1 MSNQN
6 KAYLFAG
13 LSILCW
19 SSIST
24 AFKISLKH
32 LTPIGLL
39 FIASLVATSFLGLSL
54 VITCQ
59 VKLFKQESP
68 KAFIKN
74 FKQSLLSG
82 LLNPFLYYLMLFEA
96 YSKLRAQEAQALNYT
111 WAIVLSMFSII
122 LLKERFRII
131 DLFSLL
137 LSFVGVVFISTKGQ
151 FGTLHFDNLNASLL
165 ALSTSIIWA
174 LYWIISIKDTRPAL
188 LKLFFNFLVGFLL
201 ISIYIVVLQ
210 AKLLIPGTKLITAL
224 CGGFYVG
231 IFEMGLTFLLWLKAL
246 EYTENT
252 ANISNLIFLTPFISL
267 LFIAQLLH
275 ESIHTATI
283 WGLCL
288 IVLSNFIQKG
298 FFRHSKR

>member
-1 MSNQN
+1 MSKQN
-6 KAYLFAG
+6 IAYIFAG

-24 AFKISLKH
+24 AFKLSLRY

-39 FIASLVATSFLGLSL
+39 FIASFVATLFLGISLLVTDKNKLS
-54 VITCQ
+54 
-59 VKLFKQESP
+59 KQATP
-68 KAFIKN
+68 KAFFKN
-74 FKQSLLSG
+74 LKQSLLSG

-111 WAIVLSMFSII
+111 WAIVLAMFSII
-122 LLKERFRII
+122 LLKEKFRII

-137 LSFVGVVFISTKGQ
+137 LSFAGVLIISTKGQ
-151 FGTLHFDNLNASLL
+151 LSTLRFDNLNASIL

-174 LYWIISIKDTRPAL
+174 MYWIISIKDTRPAL
-188 LKLFFNFLVGFLL
+188 QKLFFNFLVGFLL
-201 ISIYIVVLQ
+201 ISIYILVLR
-210 AKLLIPGTKLITAL
+210 AKLLILGTSLMLAFW
-224 CGGFYVG
+224 GGVYVG
-231 IFEMGLTFLLWLKAL
+231 IFEMGLTFYLWLKAL

-252 ANISNLIFLTPFISL
+252 ATISNLIFLTPFISL

-275 ESIHTATI
+275 ESIQTATI